1 MKKLYITSIRDRF
14 IFWTVPVLLVALG
27 LVVIVL
33 SWFSD
38 RTLQEGTARQ
48 VRQAGKSIA
57 MTIQGNL
64 EEKARVVKTLSASL
78 QALRSEGY
86 RDRTFIGSLLALVH
100 RQNPDLYTVWAMYD
114 RNQWD
119 GRDAFFANKNGWDA
133 QGSFGYYTSMDGQDI
148 KIIQDNDFYEQ
159 PYFVEPQKAGTLLLM
174 EPYADEVD
182 GAQITNTSIALPL
195 YDEKKTFLGVCGV
208 DTSLDMIIQ
217 QVRQFKYGT
226 SGYALLI
233 SGNGTVLS
241 DQNEAK
247 IGKVYTEVFSK
258 ELASAIQEHLTNG
271 SESKETNK
279 IDTWYNL
286 DNRAYYTLFF
296 PIELK
301 GGSGRWLC
309 AVMAPKDEL
318 LAPIYFFRSIS
329 IGGALITFMF
339 TLLVIFIIAT
349 QTVQP
354 LKLFESL
361 LEPVG
366 KGDFTVRFQ
375 GFSND
380 EIGELGKTIDDLL
393 EKLSI
398 LIHRIK
404 AAAAALASLEDLS
417 NQQTEQTGLD
427 VEQIA
432 EAIASM
438 QQALYDQ
445 VSMVNQVTGFMQEN
459 LFTVSSLDTNIE
471 RQSKRLQ
478 ESSAAVEEMTAN
490 VGSIAGNMEGVSSSV
505 MDLKTASDRGLE
517 RLNTVSALVTDV
529 SGKSQALLE
538 VNSTISGIAGRTNLL
553 AMNAAIEAA
562 HAGEAGKGFAVVADE
577 IRNLAENSAVKSKE
591 SGRVLKSVQSA
602 IETMVS
608 AITAVEAS
616 FKDIMDKVNQVESL
630 SLQVKTSLEEQKQGS
645 EQVLETLAQLH
656 KITAEVRSQSAALHQ
671 QNTSVLEQA
680 KLLSSRSEE
689 LKTKMNKIDE
699 HGHHIRASVHKM
711 VDLAQSNREEL
722 AVLIRET
729 SAFKIRL

>member
-1 MKKLYITSIRDRF
+1 MKILHITSIRDRF

-57 MTIQGNL
+57 MTIQGSL

-86 RDRTFIGSLLALVH
+86 RDRGFIGPLLASVH
-100 RQNPDLYTVWAMYD
+100 RQNPDLYTVWAVYD
-114 RNQWD
+114 RNRWD
-119 GRDAFFANKNGWDA
+119 GRDAFFVNKNGWDA

-148 KIIQDNDFYEQ
+148 KIIQDNDFYKET
-159 PYFVEPQKAGTLLLM
+159 YFVEPQKAGTLLLM
-174 EPYADEVD
+174 EPYQDEVA
-182 GAQITNTSIALPL
+182 GAHITNTSIALPL

-208 DTSLDMIIQ
+208 DTSLDMIIK
-217 QVRQFKYGT
+217 QVQQFKYGT

-247 IGKVYTEVFSK
+247 IGKPYTEVFSK

-279 IDTWYNL
+279 IDAWYNL
-286 DNRAYYTLFF
+286 DNRAYYALFF
-296 PIELK
+296 PIELN

-318 LAPIYFFRSIS
+318 MAPIYFFRSIS
-329 IGGALITFMF
+329 IGGALITFLF
-339 TLLVIFIIAT
+339 TFLVIFIIAT
-349 QTVQP
+349 QTVKP

-361 LEPVG
+361 LDPVG

-404 AAAAALASLEDLS
+404 AAAAAFASLEDLS

-459 LFTVSSLDTNIE
+459 LFTVSNLDNNIE
-471 RQSKRLQ
+471 GQSKRLQ

-505 MDLKTASDRGLE
+505 MDLKTASDRGME
-517 RLNTVSALVTDV
+517 RLNTVSALANDV

-538 VNSTISGIAGRTNLL
+538 VNSTIAGIAGRTNLL

-616 FKDIMDKVNQVESL
+616 LKDIMDKVNQVESL

-671 QNTSVLEQA
+671 QNASVLEQA
-680 KLLSSRSEE
+680 TLLSSRSEE